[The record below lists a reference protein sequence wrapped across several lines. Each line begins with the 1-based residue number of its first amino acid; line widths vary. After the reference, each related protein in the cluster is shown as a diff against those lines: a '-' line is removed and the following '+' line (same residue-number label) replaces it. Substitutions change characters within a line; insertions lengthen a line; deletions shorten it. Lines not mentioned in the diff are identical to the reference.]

1 MLRDTAPVAVP
12 GAAAEVIGAPW
23 PSRRPDADLLA
34 EALEGVVST
43 ATDVDRIAVG
53 HGAVDSLSPDPLN
66 PALISVSVLE
76 RAIAEHRVSYVA
88 LGDRHSA
95 TEVGRAI
102 WYSGSPV
109 GTDYGEIN
117 SNKALIV
124 DVKDVSVTV
133 DPVEVGSWRFLI
145 QHFDLAGPES
155 VGQVEKFLNEL
166 EAKERTVLK
175 LGLVGTLSLS
185 DRENLEAVLDR
196 ASDLFAGIQLS
207 ARRSEIVVVAN
218 ESDLASLDLSGFAR
232 DAMADLASQAGA
244 VGEGAEVAQD
254 ALMLLARLAGRSS

>member
-1 MLRDTAPVAVP
+1 M
-12 GAAAEVIGAPW
+12 
-23 PSRRPDADLLA
+23 LA

-66 PALISVSVLE
+66 PALISVSVLDA
-76 RAIAEHRVSYVA
+76 RSRSIGCPTWRSAIVTPQPRWGGPS
-88 LGDRHSA
+88 
-95 TEVGRAI
+95 GR
-102 WYSGSPV
+102 GSPV

-155 VGQVEKFLNEL
+155 VGQVG
-166 EAKERTVLK
+166 V
-175 LGLVGTLSLS
+175 S
-185 DRENLEAVLDR
+185 
-196 ASDLFAGIQLS
+196 
-207 ARRSEIVVVAN
+207 SE
-218 ESDLASLDLSGFAR
+218 
-232 DAMADLASQAGA
+232 
-244 VGEGAEVAQD
+244 
-254 ALMLLARLAGRSS
+254 